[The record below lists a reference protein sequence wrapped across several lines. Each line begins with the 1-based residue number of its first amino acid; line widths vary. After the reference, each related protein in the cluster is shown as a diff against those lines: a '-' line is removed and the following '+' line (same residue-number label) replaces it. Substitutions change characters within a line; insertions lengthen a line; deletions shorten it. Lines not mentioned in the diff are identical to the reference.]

1 MSKLL
6 KYKPTFDK
14 EELHSL
20 EKAFK
25 LFADRNGYMN
35 LNNMAIAMKELKF
48 DESES
53 VIYDLIIEL
62 ESENKSSIT
71 YDDFIDK
78 LTAKL
83 QDRESQRST
92 ERVYELFVEDPDN
105 KIQSIVSIAN
115 IKSITLPEAQYSTIN
130 QRYLLSEK
138 NKSHDIQQ
146 YN

>member
-1 MSKLL
+1 
-6 KYKPTFDK
+6 
-14 EELHSL
+14 
-20 EKAFK
+20 
-25 LFADRNGYMN
+25 MN
-35 LNNMAIAMKELKF
+35 LNSMAIAMKELKF

-71 YDDFIDK
+71 YDDFMDK
-78 LTAKL
+78 LTVKL
-83 QDRESQRST
+83 QNRESQRST

-105 KIQSIVSIAN
+105 KILSTVSIAN

-138 NKSHDIQQ
+138 NKSHHI
-146 YN
+146 

>member
-1 MSKLL
+1 MGSFNWIQSHQKI
-6 KYKPTFDK
+6 KPTFNK
-14 EELHSL
+14 EELHPL

-48 DESES
+48 DESEP
-53 VIYDLIIEL
+53 VVYDLIVEL

-105 KIQSIVSIAN
+105 KILSIVSIAN
-115 IKSITLPEAQYSTIN
+115 IIFNNTT
-130 QRYLLSEK
+130 
-138 NKSHDIQQ
+138 
-146 YN
+146 

>member
-1 MSKLL
+1 MGSFNWIQTHQKI
-6 KYKPTFDK
+6 KPKFDK

-35 LNNMAIAMKELKF
+35 LNNMAVAMKELKF
-48 DESES
+48 DESEPI
-53 VIYDLIIEL
+53 VYVLIVEL

-78 LTAKL
+78 LIAKL
-83 QDRESQRST
+83 QDRESQRSI

-105 KIQSIVSIAN
+105 KIFAPLTSGC
-115 IKSITLPEAQYSTIN
+115 IKFFS
-130 QRYLLSEK
+130 
-138 NKSHDIQQ
+138 
-146 YN
+146 

>member
-1 MSKLL
+1 
-6 KYKPTFDK
+6 
-14 EELHSL
+14 
-20 EKAFK
+20 
-25 LFADRNGYMN
+25 
-35 LNNMAIAMKELKF
+35 MAIAMKELKF

-62 ESENKSSIT
+62 ESENKYKSSIT
-71 YDDFIDK
+71 YDDFMDK

-83 QDRESQRST
+83 QNRESQRST

-105 KIQSIVSIAN
+105 KILSIVSIAN

-138 NKSHDIQQ
+138 NKSHVI
-146 YN
+146 

>member
-48 DESES
+48 DESEP
-53 VIYDLIIEL
+53 VVYDLIVEL

-105 KIQSIVSIAN
+105 KILSIVSIAN

-138 NKSHDIQQ
+138 NKSHDI
-146 YN
+146 

>member
-1 MSKLL
+1 MGSFNWIQSHQKI
-6 KYKPTFDK
+6 KPIFDK

-20 EKAFK
+20 EKAFQ
-25 LFADRNGYMN
+25 FFTDRNGYMN
-35 LNNMAIAMKELKF
+35 LNSIAIAMKELKF

-53 VIYDLIIEL
+53 IEL

-71 YDDFIDK
+71 YDDFMDK
-78 LTAKL
+78 LTVKL
-83 QDRESQRST
+83 QKRESQRFT

-105 KIQSIVSIAN
+105 KILSIVSIAN

-138 NKSHDIQQ
+138 NKSHDI
-146 YN
+146 